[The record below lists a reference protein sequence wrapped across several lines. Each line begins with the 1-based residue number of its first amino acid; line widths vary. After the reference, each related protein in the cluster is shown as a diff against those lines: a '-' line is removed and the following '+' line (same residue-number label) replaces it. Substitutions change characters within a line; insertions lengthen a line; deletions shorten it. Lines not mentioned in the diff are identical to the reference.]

1 MNKAI
6 RKLQSEHVVL
16 KFPNIGN
23 LHKCKIINYSD
34 ASYRNLPNEGSQ
46 GGFIIFLANEHNEV
60 IPIQWQSRKIKRI
73 VRSTLAAETLA
84 QIDSSD
90 SAYFIKSLLVEILHC
105 NPQSIQIESFID
117 SKSLYDTL
125 HTTKN
130 VEDRSLRLSIAILR
144 EKLAKS
150 EINKIHLVTTKLQIA
165 DCLTKNGGNTNIL
178 LNVLRTGILK

>member
-1 MNKAI
+1 M
-6 RKLQSEHVVL
+6 
-16 KFPNIGN
+16 
-23 LHKCKIINYSD
+23 
-34 ASYRNLPNEGSQ
+34 
-46 GGFIIFLANEHNEV
+46 
-60 IPIQWQSRKIKRI
+60 
-73 VRSTLAAETLA
+73 A

-105 NPQSIQIESFID
+105 NPQSIQIKSFID